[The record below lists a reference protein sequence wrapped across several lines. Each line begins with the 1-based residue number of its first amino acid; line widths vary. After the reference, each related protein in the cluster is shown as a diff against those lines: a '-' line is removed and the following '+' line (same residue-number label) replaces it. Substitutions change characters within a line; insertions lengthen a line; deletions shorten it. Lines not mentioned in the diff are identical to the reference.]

1 MSLAK
6 YHDKVKEND
15 TVILYLGYDNM
26 HAIKIKKG
34 SVFQTR
40 YGALRH
46 NDIIGTTYGSRVHC
60 PKGYLYILYPTPEL
74 WTSNLPHRTQILYT
88 TDISVV
94 SFQLDLKPGAVVVES
109 GIFLFDCRCLCTVVE
124 HDKQCMIIHV

>member
-26 HAIKIKKG
+26 HGIKIKKG

-109 GIFLFDCRCLCTVVE
+109 GIFIFDCDCLCRT
-124 HDKQCMIIHV
+124 

>member
-109 GIFLFDCRCLCTVVE
+109 GIFLFDCRCLCRT
-124 HDKQCMIIHV
+124 